1 MTPKLVFWTI
11 ALANLGVVVA
21 CGARGVRAIRRGD
34 ARTHRRMML
43 ASAAL
48 VVLFLVSYLA
58 KVAFLG
64 HEDRSAWTAI
74 DYVILYLHELCI
86 AGLLVA
92 GGVALFRGL
101 RFQRLLRPSWTVPPG
116 ADALP
121 GRAAHR
127 RAGRVAAWAGVFAF
141 LTAIGVWIGMLVRAQ
156 S

>member
-1 MTPKLVFWTI
+1 MTPNLWFWTI
-11 ALANLGVVVA
+11 ALANLGVIVA
-21 CGARGVRAIRRGD
+21 CGARGVRAIRSGD

-43 ASAAL
+43 TAVAL
-48 VVLFLVSYLA
+48 VGLFLLSYLA
-58 KVAFLG
+58 KVAWLG
-64 HEDRSAWTAI
+64 HEDRSAWTRI
-74 DYVILYLHELCI
+74 DYAVLYVHELCI

-92 GGVALFRGL
+92 GGIALYRGL
-101 RFQRLLRPSWTVPPG
+101 RFQRVLRPTWVVPAG

-121 GRAAHR
+121 GRASHR